1 MSLEN
6 IRVRV
11 WQVFIVALTSR
22 WGETLKLLIQ
32 YMCVLT
38 EGWWGSAVM
47 VAMMV
52 VEVVVRFQES
62 RN

>member
-32 YMCVLT
+32 YMFVLT
-38 EGWWGSAVM
+38 EGWWGSAVV